1 MKEHFPSLKLTTAQ
15 GRLVRSL
22 LVAVERL
29 ATTASEQEFFENSAA
44 ALELC
49 ANLIQQSTFAQQH
62 KDANQIP
69 YAEQA
74 LEYALDLVAEKIG
87 RPPRY
92 DN

>member
-29 ATTASEQEFFENSAA
+29 STTTSEQEFFENAAA
-44 ALELC
+44 ALDLC
-49 ANLIQQSTFAQQH
+49 ANLMQHATFAQHH
-62 KDANQIP
+62 KGSDEIP
-69 YAEQA
+69 YAQQA